1 MPWQDSSP
9 ASFLA
14 ATCPKRAW
22 EGEEPFPFF
31 CVFWIAISKNSLYF
45 GFGLWRLHKL
55 LLFVVFL
62 ICSFHTSVREIVGT
76 NRTSETQD
84 FMQMKSPHWVCGR
97 DSATCSTRKRQ
108 TMEWR
113 RTGSGIKSVRSWI
126 REISRSDLSQTP
138 PTSQKPGSVRRK
150 IKKKRVAVTWHK
162 QELCYCIL
170 TKFQYYFGSVMSMA
184 WVSEL
189 GTALRTQKKHSLTKE
204 WSATL
209 KEKLYIR

>member
-97 DSATCSTRKRQ
+97 DRATCSTRKRQ

-150 IKKKRVAVTWHK
+150 WKKKKSGSDLAQAGAVLLHSHKVSVLLWIRHVNGMSQWAGNSAQNSEKAQPHKRVICNSKGKAI
-162 QELCYCIL
+162 Y
-170 TKFQYYFGSVMSMA
+170 
-184 WVSEL
+184 
-189 GTALRTQKKHSLTKE
+189 
-204 WSATL
+204 
-209 KEKLYIR
+209 

>member
-62 ICSFHTSVREIVGT
+62 ICSFDTSVREIVGT

-97 DSATCSTRKRQ
+97 DRATCSTRKRQ

-138 PTSQKPGSVRRK
+138 ATSQKPGSVRRK
-150 IKKKRVAVTWHK
+150 WKKKEWQWPGTSRSCATAFSQSFSTTLDPSCQWH
-162 QELCYCIL
+162 E
-170 TKFQYYFGSVMSMA
+170 SVS
-184 WVSEL
+184 WEQRSEL
-189 GTALRTQKKHSLTKE
+189 RKSTASQKSDLQ
-204 WSATL
+204 L
-209 KEKLYIR
+209 